1 MTRMASFFR
10 ESASESTTPRKL
22 IRGSSIP
29 TRENQAQEFT
39 NPQRAISTWE
49 SGWTIFSMA
58 RESTSNLIIKGMRGR
73 CSRGKCKEK
82 VYITIWMEG
91 STKASGQKATKKD
104 LGSRKD
110 LIHTKGSGSE
120 I

>member
-1 MTRMASFFR
+1 MGSFFR
-10 ESASESTTPRKL
+10 ESASESTTPRKP
-22 IRGSSIP
+22 IRGSSTPIK
-29 TRENQAQEFT
+29 ENQAQEFT

-58 RESTSNLIIKGMRGR
+58 RESTSNIIIKGTRAR
-73 CSRGKCKEK
+73 CSRAKWKEK

-91 STKASGQKATKKD
+91 STRASGERATKKD
-104 LGSRKD
+104 LGSKKD
-110 LIHTKGSGSE
+110 LIHTKGSVSE